1 MPNHSEL
8 TALLDRLCA
17 EPRETEWLEF
27 KTNRF
32 EAQALGEYLSAL
44 ANAASLLGK
53 PRAYLVF
60 GIEDGTHAVAGT
72 TFDPDAEKGCG
83 NQPLQIWLSV
93 HLRPNVG
100 FEIHPF
106 DYQGKRVVLFE
117 INPAVD
123 RPVEFNEKAYIR
135 VGTSKTDLSKYPDKE
150 RQLWNRRVDWSAQ
163 ICETATLTDLDDV
176 ALEKARKEFT
186 GKFPTQAVELA
197 GWDNTTFLNKAKL
210 TIQGRIT
217 NAVLLLLGKPESSTL
232 LNPAVARI
240 SCQRNHDTVNQVRL
254 VSHRCNFN
262 PTAGGERSSVAL
274 GVVSVGSRNQAGIL
288 KQVFPAA
295 RKWTCSRFRPAAAS
309 ALPLGEQLTGDWQE
323 GRVHRSGKRVHGLR
337 HGAKERDV
345 GDAGDVAIAIT
356 LDVLFAHHHGLRVR
370 HHDAQAFRRECHDE
384 LQLEIARQRQA
395 IFNAIAG
402 KFGECLV
409 HDNQTKPLG
418 ANGGT
423 VTTVIHTA
431 KSGEHGD
438 EKWSLTFPAAQITTA
453 AAQGNGGSLGLVGGH
468 HFQIVMVI
476 IAVIEQAQNS
486 LILGAVLDLGS
497 VHGPHQFILGLLDF
511 GVLNGGHEGIG
522 RLKAGIQ
529 QGPDGPVTGGVFAL
543 TDPVAEFADGL
554 TQITIQ
560 QTDGFLRYGD
570 ALIQFVEDIVLQAA
584 FPIGLAVSSK
594 LAGFGQLNGF
604 QVAKT
609 AGPVV
614 VAFILD
620 RPFVAVFRVNQI
632 AMRVTVGGQ
641 QDALIIAFLT
651 RFGSRGGG
659 FGDVDVFDF
668 QHDFCGFAQLDIG
681 QLVTPRRGPSF
692 TVLGACRQFSLGFFR
707 QSKRVLP
714 NQNPWKTVFS
724 GSMICLIMAFYCL
737 TDGSFSKTHFG
748 NRRLPEF

>member
-240 SCQRNHDTVNQVRL
+240 SWLLKNERNEELDYEHFGPPFLMAGDRILARIRNLKVRELPGGTLFPVELTQYDPWVIREALHNCIAHQDYGLRGRVLVVETPDTLLLTNDGSFLPGSVEKVIHQDAPQNYYRNAFLADAMVNLNMIDTQGGGIKKMFQKQR
-254 VSHRCNFN
+254 
-262 PTAGGERSSVAL
+262 
-274 GVVSVGSRNQAGIL
+274 
-288 KQVFPAA
+288 
-295 RKWTCSRFRPAAAS
+295 SRFFPM
-309 ALPLGEQLTGDWQE
+309 PDYDLTQPE
-323 GRVHRSGKRVHGLR
+323 HVAVKLAGRILD
-337 HGAKERDV
+337 ERY
-345 GDAGDVAIAIT
+345 
-356 LDVLFAHHHGLRVR
+356 
-370 HHDAQAFRRECHDE
+370 
-384 LQLEIARQRQA
+384 ARLLMSRT
-395 IFNAIAG
+395 
-402 KFGECLV
+402 
-409 HDNQTKPLG
+409 D
-418 ANGGT
+418 
-423 VTTVIHTA
+423 
-431 KSGEHGD
+431 
-438 EKWSLTFPAAQITTA
+438 
-453 AAQGNGGSLGLVGGH
+453 LGLEE
-468 HFQIVMVI
+468 I
-476 IAVIEQAQNS
+476 I
-486 LILGAVLDLGS
+486 
-497 VHGPHQFILGLLDF
+497 LLDR
-511 GVLNGGHEGIG
+511 VQKRQPITKEEHR
-522 RLKAGIQ
+522 RLKAQKLVEGRF
-529 QGPDGPVTGGVFAL
+529 PNPV
-543 TDPVAEFADGL
+543 VAAEIAAA
-554 TQITIQ
+554 
-560 QTDGFLRYGD
+560 TDGKARHIRDKGFDNQYYRDLIVKIIREHQPVSREDIDEMLLDKLPEVLSWEQKLMKIHNLLYD
-570 ALIQFVEDIVLQAA
+570 LSHRQKLIQN
-584 FPIGLAVSSK
+584 S
-594 LAGFGQLNGF
+594 
-604 QVAKT
+604 
-609 AGPVV
+609 
-614 VAFILD
+614 
-620 RPFVAVFRVNQI
+620 
-632 AMRVTVGGQ
+632 
-641 QDALIIAFLT
+641 
-651 RFGSRGGG
+651 
-659 FGDVDVFDF
+659 
-668 QHDFCGFAQLDIG
+668 
-681 QLVTPRRGPSF
+681 
-692 TVLGACRQFSLGFFR
+692 
-707 QSKRVLP
+707 
-714 NQNPWKTVFS
+714 
-724 GSMICLIMAFYCL
+724 
-737 TDGSFSKTHFG
+737 G
-748 NRRLPEF
+748 NRRFPKWVLLNEPSVKQ